1 MIKLFKYD
9 FRGVGKKLFPI
20 YGLAIAMSILAR
32 FIFVN
37 RYFSEDFYTGYEY
50 TPYSWWFEMLSG
62 LTFGMTWMVI
72 AAIFVVT
79 FFVLATQYQKSVFG
93 DEGYLTNT
101 LPIKTEKII
110 IAKAL
115 NFLFWNF
122 VAALISAICVMI
134 MFAFTD
140 IMKEAWTGLL
150 DSIKYAIQY
159 VEIEYWITFGVY
171 ILTFMVSS
179 VSGVFLVYFAMAI
192 GSQFRH
198 KVAMGFAAY
207 LAVSTLS
214 SFISQIITT
223 MIWLPDIMVN
233 GDSYG
238 YMPPMFTV
246 SGSIVMLILAIAFCA
261 VYFFG
266 TYYIQ
271 KNRLNL
277 E

>member
-32 FIFVN
+32 LIFVN
-37 RYFSEDFYTGYEY
+37 RYLSEDFYNNYTY

-79 FFVLATQYQKSVFG
+79 FFILAAQYRKSVFG

-101 LPIKTEKII
+101 LPIKTERII

-122 VAALISAICVMI
+122 VAGLIATLCVLI
-134 MFAFTD
+134 MFAFTPVF
-140 IMKEAWTGLL
+140 KEAVNAFIEG
-150 DSIKYAIQY
+150 IGYAIEY
-159 VEIEYWITFGVY
+159 GEIEHFIIVGIYAVMF
-171 ILTFMVSS
+171 FVSS
-179 VSGVFLVYFAMAI
+179 VSGIFLVYFAMAV
-192 GSQFRH
+192 GSQFKH
-198 KVAMGFAAY
+198 KVAMGFGAY
-207 LAVSTLS
+207 LAISTIS
-214 SFISQIITT
+214 SFVMQFITT
-223 MIWLPDIMVN
+223 MLWLPDIMIN
-233 GDSYG
+233 SDNYD
-238 YMPPMFTV
+238 YMPPMFTIQ
-246 SGSIVMLILAIAFCA
+246 GSITMLILTMIMCG

-266 TYYIQ
+266 AYYIQ